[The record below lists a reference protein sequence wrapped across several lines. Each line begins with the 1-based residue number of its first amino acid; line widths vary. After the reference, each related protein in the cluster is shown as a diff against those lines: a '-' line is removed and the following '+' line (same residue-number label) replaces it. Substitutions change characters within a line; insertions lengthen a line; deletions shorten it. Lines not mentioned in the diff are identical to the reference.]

1 MAGTTLFRKL
11 TAADAPLLARH
22 LLRLEPEDWRARFH
36 GHVARD
42 LATEHARRLDWAR
55 VVVIGGFCDG
65 ELRAVGELH
74 PTTDGGACDAEIAVT
89 VETGWQNRGIGT
101 ELLRRLINAARNRG
115 LRRVCLLCLADN
127 ARIRHLVEKLEGS
140 LHGDLGQME
149 GSIAPLPATFATLL
163 EEGLEDGEALL
174 ARLREL
180 SRRRA
185 A

>member
-11 TAADAPLLARH
+11 IAADAPMLEQH
-22 LLRLEPEDWRARFH
+22 LLRLRPEDWRARFH
-36 GHVARD
+36 AHVARD
-42 LATEHARRLDWAR
+42 RAAEHVRSLDWLR
-55 VVVIGGFCDG
+55 VVVIGGFRDG

-74 PTTDGGACDAEIAVT
+74 PSSADGACDGEIAIT

-115 LRRVCLLCLADN
+115 LRRVCLLCMAEN

-140 LHGDLGQME
+140 LHGDLGQRE
-149 GSIAPLPATFATLL
+149 GSIAPLPPTFATLL
-163 EEGLEDGEALL
+163 EEGLEDGGALL
-174 ARLREL
+174 ARLRKL
-180 SRRRA
+180 SRRA